1 MNGMYNTNYEEIR
14 RQVPYMSKKQILIVD
29 DKFSMTRLVS
39 EYLQSKGF
47 DTLIAYDGTQAL
59 TEARIHHPD
68 LILLDIMMPHMDGF
82 EFIKTYRKESNTPII
97 LLTAK
102 VDETDKVVGL
112 GLGADDYVTKPFGM
126 AELVARIEAVLR
138 RSDSS
143 RIAEPTLH
151 FGKLA
156 IDTDKFEVRK
166 GDEII
171 SLTPTEFSLL
181 LTLAQ
186 NPGRVYTRE
195 QLLSEI
201 QGTAYE
207 SLEKTINVHI
217 RNLRVKIESDPS
229 NPVYILTVFGVG
241 YRFAEKIPE

>member
-1 MNGMYNTNYEEIR
+1 MYNTNIIIQE
-14 RQVPYMSKKQILIVD
+14 QKPNLMNGKLILIVD
-29 DKFSMTRLVS
+29 DKFSVTRLVS

-47 DTLIAYDGTQAL
+47 ETLIAHDGKQAL
-59 TEARIHHPD
+59 TEARINQPD

-102 VDETDKVVGL
+102 VEETDKVIGL

-138 RSDSS
+138 RSDPSLVS
-143 RIAEPTLH
+143 NQVLS
-151 FGKLA
+151 FGALS
-156 IDTDKFEVRK
+156 IDPEKFEVRINDK
-166 GDEII
+166 VVT
-171 SLTPTEFSLL
+171 LTPTEFQIL

-186 NPGRVYTRE
+186 NPGRVFTRE
-195 QLLSEI
+195 QLLCEI
-201 QGTAYE
+201 QGDTYD

-217 RNLRVKIESDPS
+217 RNLRVKIEKDPS
-229 NPVYILTVFGVG
+229 NPHYIQTVFGVG
-241 YRFAEKIPE
+241 YRFAEGIV